1 MTDML
6 CVNMFEPGGCKRFN
20 CWHSHEKKNAKFI
33 RTKYSFHS
41 TDKNFL
47 ITEDT
52 CGNSYYIPCNVIE
65 RYLNNIPSRDID
77 FEKMTYEGYFDINSR
92 DNTNYR
98 YRFVYLSSI
107 KEIKQISSNLRIYKP
122 ISTSK
127 TESHASSIVRTP
139 KIDSNEIKELKNT
152 INELKNFV
160 NENSIDMSTKFKEF
174 KCKMNDLKEELEIRT
189 KELNDLKASFQKQSS
204 EINSI
209 KRSQDEKMTKI
220 TYDLRSRKRVKY
232 NC

>member
-1 MTDML
+1 ML

-33 RTKYSFHS
+33 RTKYSYYS
-41 TDKNFL
+41 MDKNFL

-52 CGNSYYIPCNVIE
+52 NGNGYYIPCNVIE

-127 TESHASSIVRTP
+127 MGSPASSIVTTP

-160 NENSIDMSTKFKEF
+160 NENSIDVSTKFKELQQ
-174 KCKMNDLKEELEIRT
+174 KINHLKEELENKT
-189 KELNDLKASFQKQSS
+189 KEFNDLRNRFKNISS
-204 EINSI
+204 TTNKVESNQD
-209 KRSQDEKMTKI
+209 KRKIEK

-232 NC
+232 N